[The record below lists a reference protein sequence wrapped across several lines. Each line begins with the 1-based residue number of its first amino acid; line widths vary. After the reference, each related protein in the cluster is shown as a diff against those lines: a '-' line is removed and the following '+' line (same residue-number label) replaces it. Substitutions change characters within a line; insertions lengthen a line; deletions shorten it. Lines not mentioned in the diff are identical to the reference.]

1 MHILN
6 SIQIALEEEQ
16 SNHHL
21 FILYDLIPC
30 MTDFV
35 LKTHL
40 SKNQE
45 VESRLTA
52 SEDVFVVSLSHYNKR
67 DTTLHSTKRKKVA
80 YNRSCSDFP
89 LLTERVQLIVSV
101 TVFGASL
108 HPK

>member
-1 MHILN
+1 
-6 SIQIALEEEQ
+6 
-16 SNHHL
+16 
-21 FILYDLIPC
+21 

-101 TVFGASL
+101 TVFGFLLVVPFTVLLYFETASQSKFQN
-108 HPK
+108 HHGRWW